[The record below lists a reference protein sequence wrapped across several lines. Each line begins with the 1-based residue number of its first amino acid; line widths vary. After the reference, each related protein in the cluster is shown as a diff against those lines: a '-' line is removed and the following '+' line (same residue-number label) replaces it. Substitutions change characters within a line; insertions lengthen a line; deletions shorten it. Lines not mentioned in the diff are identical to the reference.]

1 MVRVTVVRVTAGCLT
16 KPNLTLTLTLA
27 LTLTLTLTL
36 TLALALALSLT
47 LTRSRGSV
55 RRSTHRR
62 ATSRAWCVSGSLGS
76 KLH

>member
-1 MVRVTVVRVTAGCLT
+1 MVRVTVARVTVGCLT
-16 KPNLTLTLTLA
+16 KPNLTLTLTR
-27 LTLTLTLTL
+27 TLTLTLTL
-36 TLALALALSLT
+36 TLALALALSFT
-47 LTRSRGSV
+47 LIRSRGSV